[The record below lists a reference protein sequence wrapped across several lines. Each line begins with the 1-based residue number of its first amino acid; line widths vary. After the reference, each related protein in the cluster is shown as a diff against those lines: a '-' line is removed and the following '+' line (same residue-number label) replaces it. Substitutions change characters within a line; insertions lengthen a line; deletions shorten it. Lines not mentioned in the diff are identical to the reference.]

1 MWTKLVPKEGSLTS
15 DLVCKY
21 VGNYTFWSIKST
33 SWYFDSYKLIAVCD
47 FFLKVYLLH
56 ERNPQKKRVWNL
68 PLFDFLPFTNN
79 GGDHFANVGRV
90 VQESIQHFFLW
101 DFLCKQ
107 MNIYVELRIIWDKAK
122 FIRGK
127 GRSDEIWKTK
137 MGTNDLIS
145 ESYWNILEQNMFCK
159 CQRSGIRT
167 RSGGK
172 IKIEDLETQN

>member
-1 MWTKLVPKEGSLTS
+1 M
-15 DLVCKY
+15 
-21 VGNYTFWSIKST
+21 I
-33 SWYFDSYKLIAVCD
+33 

-122 FIRGK
+122 FIG
-127 GRSDEIWKTK
+127 GGIWKTK

-159 CQRSGIRT
+159 CQRRGIRT

-172 IKIEDLETQN
+172 IGHTWSHLVIAGKSGFWRHTRHAGPHWHLVYSGTRWP